1 MPNKPTKTVSET
13 PKPATRKMATKR
25 MPAISTMRSADEI
38 ARRAYELFLQQ
49 GAQHGRD
56 LDHWLA
62 AERELGA
69 P

>member
-1 MPNKPTKTVSET
+1 MPKKLIKTVET
-13 PKPATRKMATKR
+13 GKPATRKIVRKSIPTT
-25 MPAISTMRSADEI
+25 STMRSADEI

-56 LDHWLA
+56 IDHWLA

-69 P
+69 S

>member
-1 MPNKPTKTVSET
+1 
-13 PKPATRKMATKR
+13 
-25 MPAISTMRSADEI
+25 MRSADEI

-56 LDHWLA
+56 VDHWLA

-69 P
+69 S

>member
-1 MPNKPTKTVSET
+1 MKKPAKTVNET
-13 PKPATRKMATKR
+13 SKPASRKIARKTVPAT
-25 MPAISTMRSADEI
+25 STMRSADEI

-56 LDHWLA
+56 LEHWLT

-69 P
+69 S